1 MKLDNEFTVGVPIE
15 QAWAVLTDL
24 ELIAP
29 CMPGAQLT
37 GVTDGVYS
45 GKVKIKVGPVS
56 AEYAGTAQF
65 SVKDETEYRAVIDAR
80 GRDSRGNGNATAVI
94 SAQLQPGGE
103 TTVVSVSTDLTIA
116 GRIAQFGSGMIK
128 EVSAKLLGQFVT
140 CLEGKLSEGAVSG
153 AGSEAAASSPAVS
166 SAAATGATTSGSAT
180 SSAATTSAATISAAT
195 SSAATSSA
203 ATTSAAST
211 SGTANATSTASTA
224 STGSTPSTAVTT
236 STADATSNS
245 AHPADRAAGTVPA
258 PAAANSLGAS
268 GPEPAA
274 LDLMSVAGRAIA
286 KRLVPLVVALIVLA
300 VIIYLIVR

>member
-37 GVTDGVYS
+37 GVTDGVYT
-45 GKVKIKVGPVS
+45 GKVKIKVGPVT

-65 SVKDETEYRAVIDAR
+65 SVKDETGYRAVIDAR

-94 SAQLQPGGE
+94 SAQLQPAGAS
-103 TTVVSVSTDLTIA
+103 TVVTVSTDLTIA

-140 CLEGKLSEGAVSG
+140 CLEGKLSAGAVTG
-153 AGSEAAASSPAVS
+153 AAAD
-166 SAAATGATTSGSAT
+166 G
-180 SSAATTSAATISAAT
+180 AAT
-195 SSAATSSA
+195 SMMNAALSTAPSG
-203 ATTSAAST
+203 TAAST
-211 SGTANATSTASTA
+211 ATDSG
-224 STGSTPSTAVTT
+224 
-236 STADATSNS
+236 
-245 AHPADRAAGTVPA
+245 HAAGAAAPPA
-258 PAAANSLGAS
+258 PASVGAA

-274 LDLMSVAGRAIA
+274 LDLMTVAGAAIY
-286 KRLVPLVVALIVLA
+286 KRLVPVVVGLVVLA
-300 VIIYLIVR
+300 VVIFLIVR